1 MLIAAV
7 DGYYRSGHT
16 EIMAKTSTVVRV
28 TEVTK
33 VTLTA
38 LVFTAMVMLGT
49 PEDTTTL
56 AYMNGPESA
65 LTERS
70 SDREKDKDTDTSN
83 DEFEVIF
90 VDDQNRSL
98 RVVLDTERGQ
108 VKEIDESNLT

>member
-1 MLIAAV
+1 
-7 DGYYRSGHT
+7 
-16 EIMAKTSTVVRV
+16 MAKTITIVRV

-49 PEDTTTL
+49 PEETGGITYL
-56 AYMNGPESA
+56 NESTSSLYE
-65 LTERS
+65 LTGE
-70 SDREKDKDTDTSN
+70 REKEKDTDTSN

-98 RVVLDTERGQ
+98 RVVLDAERGQ
-108 VKEIDESNLT
+108 IKEIDESNLT

>member
-1 MLIAAV
+1 MT
-7 DGYYRSGHT
+7 R
-16 EIMAKTSTVVRV
+16 
-28 TEVTK
+28 

-49 PEDTTTL
+49 PEETNLLTSFRET
-56 AYMNGPESA
+56 ESA
-65 LTERS
+65 LFEQTPS
-70 SDREKDKDTDTSN
+70 REKERDGDKSG